1 VTRRSF
7 LALALAGLLLP
18 TGVQAIDEPLPSP
31 PPGVVLPT
39 VAEASPGAPFEP
51 VLLAAGED
59 EPALEPDRPLPE
71 PDFLVG
77 DWELRAVSWDRL
89 RLNGGSVQP
98 IRTEGPQD
106 ADGVPMRPLGPGGRL
121 VYNPTVI
128 AQQGMKRLDS
138 YVQTGERVHLRHAR
152 KYARVLDELASGG
165 NVRRWQPHDY
175 DFGVHGTGWVNSNS
189 HGLVLS
195 FLSRF
200 HALTDAPERLL
211 AADRMLAAL
220 EQRPQNK
227 RWISLVTDGGYLWF
241 EHWPEGRH
249 DHTLNAHIN
258 TLFGLYDY
266 WRITGSPLA
275 EQYFRGGAKT
285 VRDKLYRFRRKGNL
299 SRYSLSVA
307 QGSLHYHETHIDQL
321 RILARMTGDDW
332 FARQA
337 RLFERDERK
346 WRAENRGGAG

>member
-1 VTRRSF
+1 MIRTSF
-7 LALALAGLLLP
+7 IVFVLAALLLP
-18 TGVQAIDEPLPSP
+18 ETVLAADEPLPSP
-31 PPGVVLPT
+31 SPST
-39 VAEASPGAPFEP
+39 VGAAAAEASPGASLLPAEP
-51 VLLAAGED
+51 VSVIIGPRSD
-59 EPALEPDRPLPE
+59 PVQPPPE

-77 DWELRAVSWDRL
+77 EWELQAVPWPKL
-89 RLNGGSVQP
+89 RLNGGRALP

-138 YVQTGERVHLRHAR
+138 YVQTGERAHLRHAR
-152 KYARVLDELASGG
+152 RHARVLDELATGG
-165 NVRRWQPHDY
+165 RLRRWQPHDY
-175 DFGVHGTGWVNSNS
+175 DLGVHGSGWVNSNS

-195 FLSRF
+195 FLSRY
-200 HALTDAPERLL
+200 HAIAEAPERLD
-211 AADRMLAAL
+211 AAGRLLAAL

-227 RWISLVTDGGYLWF
+227 RWISLVTSAGYLWF

-258 TLFGLYDY
+258 ALFGLYDY
-266 WRITGSPLA
+266 WRLTDSPLA
-275 EQYFRGGAKT
+275 EQYFLGGART
-285 VRDKLYRFRRKGNL
+285 VRDKLHRFRRKGDL
-299 SRYSLSVA
+299 SRYSLGGIK
-307 QGSLHYHETHIDQL
+307 GSLAYHATHIEQL
-321 RILARMTGDDW
+321 RILALMTGDDW

-346 WRAENRGGAG
+346 WRAENRGGGD

>member
-7 LALALAGLLLP
+7 LVLLLAALLLP
-18 TGVQAIDEPLPSP
+18 GAVLAADEPLSSPSP
-31 PPGVVLPT
+31 STVGAVV
-39 VAEASPGAPFEP
+39 VEASPGASLLPEP
-51 VLLAAGED
+51 VYLIFGTSTVTAQPLL
-59 EPALEPDRPLPE
+59 E

-77 DWELRAVSWDRL
+77 EWELQAVPWPRL
-89 RLNGGSVQP
+89 RLNGGRALP

-106 ADGVPMRPLGPGGRL
+106 DDGVPMRPLGPGGGL

-138 YVQTGERVHLRHAR
+138 YVQTGQRAHLRHAR
-152 KYARVLDELASGG
+152 RFVRVLDELATGG
-165 NVRRWQPHDY
+165 RLRRWQPHDY
-175 DFGVHGTGWVNSNS
+175 DLGVHTSGWVNSNS

-195 FLSRF
+195 FLSRY
-200 HALTDAPERLL
+200 HAIAEAPERLE
-211 AADRMLAAL
+211 AAGRLLSAL

-227 RWISLVTDGGYLWF
+227 RWISLVTGGGYLWF

-258 TLFGLYDY
+258 ALFGLYDY
-266 WRITGSPLA
+266 WRLTDSPLA
-275 EQYFRGGAKT
+275 EQYFLGGART
-285 VRDKLYRFRRKGNL
+285 VRDKLQRFRRKGNL
-299 SRYSLSVA
+299 SRYSLGSDK
-307 QGSLHYHETHIDQL
+307 GSLAYHQTHIEQL
-321 RILARMTGDDW
+321 RILGLMTGDDW

-346 WRAENRGGAG
+346 WRAENRGGGG